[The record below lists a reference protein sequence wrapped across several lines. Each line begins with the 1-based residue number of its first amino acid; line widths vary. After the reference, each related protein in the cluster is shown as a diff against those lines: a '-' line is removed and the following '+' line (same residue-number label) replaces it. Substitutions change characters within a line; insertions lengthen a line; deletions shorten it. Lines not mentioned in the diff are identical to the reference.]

1 MNKKL
6 DIIMGD
12 LLEQEVEVIVNPS
25 SATLLEGGQV
35 DSAIR
40 KLGGREL
47 EDECKSL
54 HGCPIGEAKVTSA
67 YNLKAKHIIHT
78 PSPIWRGGFFNEE
91 KLLKDSYTNSLKR
104 ALELGTKTIAFPSL
118 STGTHNF
125 PLEKA
130 SKLAVESICNFLED
144 HEEKLQMVY
153 LVCYDTQSYDY
164 YRRAYLTHISK
175 AACI

>member
-6 DIIMGD
+6 DILMGD
-12 LLEQEVEVIVNPS
+12 ILEQEVEAIVNPS
-25 SATLLEGGQV
+25 SATLLEGGLV

-40 KLGGREL
+40 KLGGEQL
-47 EDECKSL
+47 KNECKIL
-54 HGCPIGEAKVTSA
+54 HGCPVGEAKVTSA

-91 KLLKDSYTNSLKR
+91 KLLKDSYHNSLKR
-104 ALELGTKTIAFPSL
+104 AIELGAKTIAFPSI

-130 SKLAVESICNFLED
+130 SALAVETICNFLEG

-153 LVCYDTQSYDY
+153 LVCYDTQAYESY
-164 YRRAYLTHISK
+164 RKAYLIHTSRT
-175 AACI
+175 A